1 MVGKNDKYET
11 FDGFAVMGLAVIRG
25 YEDVVRMLL
34 AAGVMYKLHVESTSI
49 KVLFST
55 NWLVMG

>member
-1 MVGKNDKYET
+1 MIKNDQCET
-11 FDGFAVMGLAVIRG
+11 FDGFAVTGLAVIRG
-25 YEDVVRMLL
+25 YEDVVRMLR
-34 AAGVMYKLHVESTSI
+34 AAGVMYKLHGESINI